1 MDNPKSNLR
10 YVVVLVRNRFEDIT
24 IDMIV
29 SEPVTDISTGTIDRT
44 DSSFIWVADR
54 VETSFWL
61 INTVVVVVVDVA
73 SVGDNDGN
81 NMVNN
86 SSAVVFRIKVSFN
99 DVTFSTMAGKS
110 AAGASIGTDAIIATK

>member
-61 INTVVVVVVDVA
+61 INTVVVVVA
-73 SVGDNDGN
+73 SVGDKDGN